1 MVFAELSDAEVVLEL
16 ARAMK
21 KWRIDPAGAG
31 LSQKELSL
39 RSGAGL
45 TPLKRFEKTG
55 NITLRNFVALMRAL
69 GLLDRLEDLVPSPAA
84 PGPLELL
91 ARERKAGYEARRRAP
106 RKRKA

>member
-1 MVFAELSDAEVVLEL
+1 MAFAELTDVEVVLEL
-16 ARAMK
+16 ARALK
-21 KWRIDPAGAG
+21 RWRVDPAGAG
-31 LSQKELSL
+31 LTQQELSL

-55 NITLRNFVALMRAL
+55 NITLRNFVALMRAM
-69 GLLDRLEDLVPSPAA
+69 GLLERLEDLVPSPDE

-91 ARERKAGYEARRRAP
+91 ERERRGGSGARQRAP

>member
-1 MVFAELSDAEVVLEL
+1 MSFAQLTDTEVILEL

-21 KWRIDPAGAG
+21 RWRVDPAGAG
-31 LSQKELSL
+31 LTQQELSL

-69 GLLDRLEDLVPSPAA
+69 GLLERLEELVPSPAA

-91 ARERKAGYEARRRAP
+91 ERERKAEGSVRRRAP
-106 RKRKA
+106 RYKKS